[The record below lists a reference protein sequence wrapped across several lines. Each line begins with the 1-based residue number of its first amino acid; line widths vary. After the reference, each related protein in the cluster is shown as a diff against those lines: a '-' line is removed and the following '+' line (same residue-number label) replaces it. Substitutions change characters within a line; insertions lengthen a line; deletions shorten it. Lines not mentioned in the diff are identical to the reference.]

1 MSKTDEVY
9 QELRHRILSGEF
21 VAGYR
26 LVIDALAREFGIS
39 PIPVR
44 EAIRRLEAEDLVDF
58 QPNVGAQVSRIDE
71 RTYEEVL
78 TVEARLEGWATALAA
93 PYLTPE
99 DYEILRTV
107 AQRMDEALDRAD
119 LRTYGELNRQFH
131 QTIRRRCPNRYLV
144 EQITACAAKLDR
156 VRSNMF
162 TLVPERARA
171 SLQEH
176 YQILQS
182 LVEKAPTEVL
192 EHLVED
198 HQLQTLESYRA
209 HRRQRKLSAVGR
221 E

>member
-1 MSKTDEVY
+1 VSKTEEVY
-9 QELRHRILSGEF
+9 QELRRRILSGEL

-26 LVIDALAREFGIS
+26 LVIDALAREFGVS

-71 RTYEEVL
+71 KTYEEVL

-93 PYLTPE
+93 PYLTPD
-99 DYEILRTV
+99 DYQILRMV
-107 AQRMDEALDRAD
+107 AQHMDQALDHAD

-131 QTIRRRCPNRYLV
+131 QTIRQRCPNRYLV
-144 EQITACAAKLDR
+144 EQIATCAAKLDR

-182 LVEKAPTEVL
+182 LLEKAPKEVL

-209 HRRQRKLSAVGR
+209 HRRQRRLTAVTR